1 MHYYRKAAAVFI
13 LIFALALPFFLEAE
27 AEVAVV
33 EIKTLIAESE
43 YLSSRAAQA
52 QNKNPEALEA
62 EILKIAKKA
71 AVKFAADNNYSSVVT
86 KHLIY
91 KGGTDI
97 SRELAIIIDAE
108 N

>member
-13 LIFALALPFFLEAE
+13 LIITLVLPFFLKAE

-33 EIKTLIAESE
+33 EINTLVAESE
-43 YLSSRAAQA
+43 YLSSKIKANNSAAA
-52 QNKNPEALEA
+52 EA
-62 EILKIAKKA
+62 EIIKIIKKA
-71 AVKFAADNNYSSVVT
+71 SAEFAEANNYSSVVS

-91 KGGTDI
+91 QGGKDI
-97 SRELAIIIDAE
+97 SRQLAKKIDAE

>member
-13 LIFALALPFFLEAE
+13 LFFTLALPFFLEVE
-27 AEVAVV
+27 EKVALV
-33 EIKTLIAESE
+33 EFETLIAESE
-43 YLSSRAAQA
+43 YLSSKAAE
-52 QNKNPEALEA
+52 NKNPEALEA

-71 AVKFAADNNYSSVVT
+71 AVKFAADNNCSSVVT

-97 SRELAIIIDAE
+97 SRKLAKKIDAK

>member
-13 LIFALALPFFLEAE
+13 LIFTLVLPFFLEVE
-27 AEVAVV
+27 EKVAVV
-33 EIKTLIAESE
+33 EIETLIAESE
-43 YLSSRAAQA
+43 YLSSTAAK
-52 QNKNPEALEA
+52 NKNPEALEA
-62 EILKIAKKA
+62 EILKIIKKG
-71 AVKFAADNNYSSVVT
+71 AVKYAAENNYSSVVT

-97 SRELAIIIDAE
+97 SQELAKKIDAK

>member
-27 AEVAVV
+27 AKVAVV

-43 YLSSRAAQA
+43 YLSSKAA

-71 AVKFAADNNYSSVVT
+71 VVKFAADNNYSSVVT

-97 SRELAIIIDAE
+97 SREIARIIDAE